1 MTTLP
6 PELLRVVLDTSV
18 FTNPDTARQ
27 WGETT
32 PAAFATFLQTASKA
46 LGRLDFF
53 MPTSIFEELQ
63 HFLGDGGVPG
73 GFELV
78 VALRSPRR
86 FGVLV
91 PGYLL
96 YDLIDDLRRRID
108 RGLRVAEQ
116 AVREVSAENVD
127 ASINRL
133 RDHYRQALRA
143 GLIDSREDVDVV
155 LLAHELDA
163 AVCSSDKG
171 VVTWADK
178 LGLRLIPP
186 RHLRHTVEAAA
197 LAQCP
202 PSD

>member
-1 MTTLP
+1 MNTQP
-6 PELLRVVLDTSV
+6 PEVLRVVLDTSV

-27 WGETT
+27 WGET
-32 PAAFATFLQTASKA
+32 PHQAFTTFLGIASKA
-46 LGRLDFF
+46 RGRLDFY

-63 HFLGDGGVPG
+63 TFLGDVGLPS

-116 AVREVSAENVD
+116 AVREVSAESVD
-127 ASINRL
+127 KSINRL
-133 RDHYRQALRA
+133 RDQYRQALRA

-155 LLAHELDA
+155 LLAHELEA
-163 AVCSSDKG
+163 AVCSSDNG

-186 RHLRHTVEAAA
+186 RTLRDTVETAARD
-197 LAQCP
+197 QC
-202 PSD
+202 SQFT